1 MNKILFS
8 VLLFVIFFQQQ
19 EWQLK
24 KEKNGISIY
33 TRSVTGSAFAEF
45 KGITTIENS
54 NLPEVLAVI
63 SDIKNFT
70 TLFPDCMNPKIL
82 KQEGEHNF
90 IHYSQTK
97 GPLTI
102 KDRDCIMEQKTVIDK
117 GGKHAIIS
125 LKPLP
130 GYIPEN
136 NDMVRVRK
144 GSGFWEIEED
154 NGRVKVVY
162 QFHGEP
168 GGEIPAWLANSFVEI
183 QPFETLT
190 NLRKRLKK

>member
-1 MNKILFS
+1 MNKVLLLILFFTVS
-8 VLLFVIFFQQQ
+8 FPGG
-19 EWQLK
+19 EWHLK
-24 KEKNGISIY
+24 KEKNGIQVY
-33 TRSVTGSAFAEF
+33 TRSIQGSSFDEF
-45 KGITTIENS
+45 KGVTTIENS
-54 NLPEVLAVI
+54 SLPEVLAVI

-70 TLFPDCMNPKIL
+70 SLYPDCINPKIL

-130 GYIPEN
+130 GYIPETKN
-136 NDMVRVRK
+136 MVRVRN
-144 GSGFWEIEED
+144 GGGFWELEED
-154 NGRVKVVY
+154 NGSVKVVY
-162 QFHGEP
+162 QFHGDP
-168 GGEIPAWLANSFVEI
+168 GGEIPAWLANSYVEI